1 MAQMTMRAA
10 TGADAEA
17 IRACIAAAY
26 DSARR
31 EIPDLPDVTEGIAAD
46 IETRS
51 VFVAEGRGQV
61 MGVIIFAAQ
70 DDAILINNL
79 AVSPQAQGQG
89 IARHLLEQAESAA
102 RAAGLSRLHLRTH
115 RLMQGTRAMYHHLGW
130 AEVDVQG
137 NTVRMEKPV
146 T

>member
-1 MAQMTMRAA
+1 MAQLTLRAA
-10 TGADAEA
+10 SAADVDA

-31 EIPDLPDVTEGIAAD
+31 EIPDLPDVTEGIASD

-51 VFVAEGRGQV
+51 VFVAEGRGQI
-61 MGVIIFAAQ
+61 MGVIVFAAQ
-70 DDAILINNL
+70 QDAIMINNL

-89 IARHLLEQAESAA
+89 IARHLLARAESAA
-102 RAAGLSRLHLRTH
+102 RAAEVNRLCLRTH
-115 RLMQGTRAMYHHLGW
+115 RLMEGTRVMYRHLGW
-130 AEVDVQG
+130 SEVDIQG